1 MIALL
6 ILLSIVAA
14 IFAAILSIP
23 WLVVAFV
30 RMAARGRDKS
40 YNFARIRFARFF
52 MPGQSVLLSLYLSF
66 KSPPSANTT
75 LPHP

>member
-6 ILLSIVAA
+6 ILLSFVAA

-40 YNFARIRFARFF
+40 
-52 MPGQSVLLSLYLSF
+52 
-66 KSPPSANTT
+66 
-75 LPHP
+75 